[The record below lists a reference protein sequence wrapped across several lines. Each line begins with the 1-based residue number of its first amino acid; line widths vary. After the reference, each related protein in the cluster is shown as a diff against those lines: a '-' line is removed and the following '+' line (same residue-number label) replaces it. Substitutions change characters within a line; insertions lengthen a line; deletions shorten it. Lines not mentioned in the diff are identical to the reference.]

1 MNGLQIPNVT
11 GFIKCHVRY
20 PDVDDDT
27 VFLILLCYNTFYDIM
42 NRDKVLGSAYEIK
55 ELLPII
61 KRHRVFIGMFKMFY
75 RSYKGPFNDF
85 CSSFCFDSIFK
96 AKYFFDVIIIFFY
109 SCSSGYYSWQGQTYH
124 VHCENNVYCLTS
136 MLLQ

>member
-1 MNGLQIPNVT
+1 MT

-42 NRDKVLGSAYEIK
+42 NHDKVLGSAYEIK

-61 KRHRVFIGMFKMFY
+61 KRHRVFIGMLKMFY
-75 RSYKGPFNDF
+75 RSDKGPFNDF
-85 CSSFCFDSIFK
+85 CCRVCF
-96 AKYFFDVIIIFFY
+96 
-109 SCSSGYYSWQGQTYH
+109 
-124 VHCENNVYCLTS
+124 
-136 MLLQ
+136 

>member
-1 MNGLQIPNVT
+1 MT

-20 PDVDDDT
+20 PDVGDDT

-61 KRHRVFIGMFKMFY
+61 KRHRVFIGMLKMFY
-75 RSYKGPFNDF
+75 RSYKGPFNNF
-85 CSSFCFDSIFK
+85 VVAFVFDSVFK
-96 AKYFFDVIIIFFY
+96 VK
-109 SCSSGYYSWQGQTYH
+109 
-124 VHCENNVYCLTS
+124 
-136 MLLQ
+136 